1 MAGNVYGTNLEQGV
15 TVKTM
20 QYNQR
25 RQRGC
30 VGRMSGLWQLTML
43 IGLVALCAGCIPDSN
58 TPPVPTTA
66 ADLAKL
72 ELSAGAFTPT
82 FSGATVAYTL
92 TVGNGVASTMVTAT
106 PVTADATLQI
116 NNQAA
121 QAGQAFGPVPLNVG
135 SNSITIIVTPHGS
148 PSKSY
153 TIAVTRSANVNLS
166 NLSLSAG
173 PLSPAF
179 SSDRVSYSVAA
190 PNQPGQTTITAM
202 AELAGS
208 TITIGGAT
216 AISGQPFGPLPLN
229 VGPNTFDIVVR
240 APTSGEEK
248 KYTVVV
254 TRALS
259 GNANLATL
267 AVSPGTL
274 TPGFDPDIISYS
286 VPGISI
292 FTPSVTVLATVQE
305 ATSTLTINGQAV
317 PSGQALAVPVPIGTT
332 KIPVA
337 VRAQDTVTVKTYTI
351 TVSRCLF
358 GFGTC

>member
-1 MAGNVYGTNLEQGV
+1 MAQGV

-20 QYNQR
+20 QYDQR

-30 VGRMSGLWQLTML
+30 VGRMAGLWRLTML
-43 IGLVALCAGCIPDSN
+43 IGLVALCAGCIPDSS

-72 ELSAGAFTPT
+72 ELSAGTFTPT

-106 PVTADATLQI
+106 PVTADATMQI

-135 SNSITIIVTPHGS
+135 SNSITIIVTPRGS

-153 TIAVTRSANVNLS
+153 TVAVTRSANVNLS

-190 PNQPGQTTITAM
+190 PNQPGQTTITAT

-208 TITIGGAT
+208 AITIGGAT
-216 AISGQPFGPLPLN
+216 AVSGQPFGPLPLN
-229 VGPNTFDIVVR
+229 VGANTFEIVVR
-240 APTSGEEK
+240 APASSEEK

-259 GNANLATL
+259 GNAKLATL
-267 AVSPGTL
+267 AVSPGSL
-274 TPGFDPDIISYS
+274 TPAFLPGTTSYTVGGVS
-286 VPGISI
+286 L

-317 PSGQALAVPVPIGTT
+317 ASGQALAVPVQIGST
-332 KIPVA
+332 KIPVV
-337 VRAQDTVTVKTYTI
+337 VRAQDTVTVDTYTI
-351 TVSRCLF
+351 TVYRCII
-358 GFGTC
+358 GSGPC